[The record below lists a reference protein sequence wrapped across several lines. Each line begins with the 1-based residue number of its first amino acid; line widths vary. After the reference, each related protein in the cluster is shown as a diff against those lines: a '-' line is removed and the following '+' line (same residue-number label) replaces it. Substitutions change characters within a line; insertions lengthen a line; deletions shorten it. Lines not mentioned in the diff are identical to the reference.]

1 MEEIVLVS
9 GKHTLICLGGRLS
22 SRSLT
27 KDRRAQKL
35 RPLHMFAL
43 LLKTDTMRAHKILK
57 WLTNMLMFLTSLS
70 LASCMVGPDYH
81 PPKTKVAAQWSSGQ
95 SEELADAYWWHSF
108 NDPTLSQLI
117 EVAWRNN
124 PSLQS
129 AGVRVVQARAQ
140 LNQSI
145 GNLFPQQQAI
155 SGGLNYYNQLSATR
169 GPSEF
174 TTAQLLFSA
183 SWEAD
188 FWGKYR
194 RMIQSDRAAFLSTVA
209 AYDDALVTLVAD
221 VASTYV
227 NIRTAEERIQVA
239 EKNLEAERE
248 SHRVASVQFKYG
260 ETSELD
266 VRQAATLLSQT
277 AAQIPPLEDSRN
289 QAKNALAVYL
299 GQPPDKINE
308 YLKGPGSIPAVPNQ
322 VAVGIPHDLLR
333 RRPDVREAGLSAAS
347 ECALI
352 GVAKANM
359 YPAFSLAGAF
369 GLSSNSVGTNS
380 LSDIFM
386 WQGKNLQ
393 AGASFV
399 WPVFNY
405 GRLINQVRV
414 QDAQF
419 QAAILNYQNIVL
431 TAQQEVEN
439 GLSVFSTQQQAL
451 AKLMDA
457 AASARRSTELSMIQY
472 KAGETTYTTV
482 LTTEQAQLTAEDALA
497 SAQGNVALGLI
508 SVYRALG
515 GGWEMRNN
523 RDVISDE
530 VKTEMERRTN
540 WGAMLEA
547 EHHLPAAG
555 PP

>member
-1 MEEIVLVS
+1 VFSLV
-9 GKHTLICLGGRLS
+9 
-22 SRSLT
+22 
-27 KDRRAQKL
+27 
-35 RPLHMFAL
+35 
-43 LLKTDTMRAHKILK
+43 LKTDMRSQKILT
-57 WLTNMLMFLTSLS
+57 LLSNMLMFLMSML
-70 LASCMVGPDYH
+70 LASCMVGPGYH
-81 PPKTKVAAQWSSGQ
+81 PPKTKVAVQWSTGQ

-108 NDPTLSQLI
+108 NDPVLSQLI
-117 EVAWRNN
+117 EAAWANN
-124 PSLQS
+124 LSLQS

-145 GNLFPQQQAI
+145 GNLFPQQQAV
-155 SGGLNYYNQLSATR
+155 SGGVNYYNLESATR
-169 GPSEF
+169 GPNEF
-174 TTAQLLFSA
+174 TTTQLLFAA

-194 RMIQSDRAAFLSTVA
+194 RTIESNRAAFLSTVA
-209 AYDDALVTLVAD
+209 AYDDALVTLIAD

-227 NIRTAEERIQVA
+227 NIRTAEERIRVA

-248 SHRVASVQFKYG
+248 SYRVASVQFKYG

-277 AAQIPPLEDSRN
+277 AAQIPSLQDSLN

-299 GQPPDKINE
+299 SEPPDRIND
-308 YLKGPGSIPAVPNQ
+308 YLKGPGSIPVAPNQ
-322 VAVGIPHDLLR
+322 VTVGIPHDLLR
-333 RRPDVREAGLSAAS
+333 RRPDVREAGLNAAS
-347 ECALI
+347 QSALI

-359 YPAFSLAGAF
+359 YPAFSLSGAF
-369 GLSSNSVGTNS
+369 GLSSNNVGTNS
-380 LSDIFM
+380 LSNIFT
-386 WQGKNLQ
+386 WQGKDLQ

-419 QAAILNYQNIVL
+419 QAAVLNYQNVVL

-451 AKLMDA
+451 AKLKDA
-457 AASARRSTELSMIQY
+457 AASARRSTELSLLQY

-482 LTTEQAQLTAEDALA
+482 ITTEQAQLTAEDALA

-508 SVYRALG
+508 SIYRALG

-530 VKTEMERRTN
+530 VKAEMERRTN
-540 WGAMLEA
+540 WGKMLEP
-547 EHHLPAAG
+547 EHHLPAAQL
-555 PP
+555 P

>member
-1 MEEIVLVS
+1 
-9 GKHTLICLGGRLS
+9 
-22 SRSLT
+22 
-27 KDRRAQKL
+27 
-35 RPLHMFAL
+35 
-43 LLKTDTMRAHKILK
+43 
-57 WLTNMLMFLTSLS
+57 MFLMSMF
-70 LASCMVGPDYH
+70 LASCMVGPGYH
-81 PPKTKVAAQWSSGQ
+81 TPKTNIATQWSGGQ
-95 SEELADAYWWHSF
+95 SEELADAYWWRSF
-108 NDPTLSQLI
+108 HDPTLSQLI

-124 PSLQS
+124 LSLES

-155 SGGLNYYNQLSATR
+155 SGGVNYYNLLSANR
-169 GPSEF
+169 GPNEF
-174 TTAQLLFSA
+174 TTSQLLFAA

-194 RMIQSDRAAFLSTVA
+194 RTIQSDRAAFLSTVA
-209 AYDDALVTLVAD
+209 AYDDALVTLIAD

-227 NIRTAEERIQVA
+227 NIRTAEERIRVA
-239 EKNLEAERE
+239 EKNLDAERE
-248 SHRVASVQFKYG
+248 SYRVASVQFKLG

-277 AAQIPPLEDSRN
+277 GAQVPPLQDSLN
-289 QAKNALAVYL
+289 QGKNALAVYL
-299 GQPPDKINE
+299 GEPPDKINE
-308 YLKGPGSIPAVPNQ
+308 YLKGPGNIPIAPNQ
-322 VAVGIPHDLLR
+322 VTVGIPHDLLR
-333 RRPDVREAGLSAAS
+333 RRPDVREAGLNAAS
-347 ECALI
+347 QCALI

-359 YPAFSLAGAF
+359 YPAFSLSGAF
-369 GLSSNSVGTNS
+369 GLSSNNVSTNT
-380 LSDIFM
+380 LSDMFM
-386 WQGKNLQ
+386 WQGKDLQ

-419 QAAILNYQNIVL
+419 EAAILNYQNAVL

-439 GLSVFSTQQQAL
+439 GLSLFFTQQQAL
-451 AKLMDA
+451 AKLTEA

-482 LTTEQAQLTAEDALA
+482 LTTQQAQLAAEDAVA

-530 VKTEMERRTN
+530 VKAEMEHRTN
-540 WGAMLEA
+540 WGTMLEA
-547 EHHLPAAG
+547 QHHLPAAQL
-555 PP
+555 P